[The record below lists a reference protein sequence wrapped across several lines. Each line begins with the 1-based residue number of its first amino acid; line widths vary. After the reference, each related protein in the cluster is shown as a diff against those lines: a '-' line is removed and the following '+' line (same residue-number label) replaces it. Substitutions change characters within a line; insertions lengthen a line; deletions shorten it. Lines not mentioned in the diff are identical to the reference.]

1 MVQGRLRCSRAWD
14 GGKGGPWPQ
23 LTSEKDWEA
32 TLRTSSASPCESANS
47 TSSESEDM
55 MDSDTE
61 RPDGLPPQP
70 HPQKFGNG
78 KCHVCVM
85 SEQPDEE
92 PGDSVEE
99 VTRGIATLAVST
111 PGSALRPLVYFPGE
125 RHPRSPSASD
135 PFSPELLGPIEPDLP
150 DTPTGGETHLIGIW
164 NETGQLCNVHWPDPD
179 IHYIASVPIFPDTRY
194 YVVWIVPN
202 ATDLTG
208 DFHPPW
214 RQALIVTEPKKR
226 GRQILVVRAAD
237 KEIENK
243 TDQLTFFS
251 CEGMSFILVEGTAEK
266 LRSQCPADISHRAL
280 EVDVKKLFA
289 KASQVVEEESLQFAT
304 ASEVED
310 LQQPRSRR
318 GDSTSSE
325 SSRSAESGGSEAD
338 EVLKLLKRAGK
349 SKPGKAILSGD
360 IAEDKP
366 KARSRYSL
374 LSSAKE
380 KKEGETLDVDA
391 LLLKNLA
398 SGSAGPSTLD
408 LNALVHMQILK
419 ELRGKGG
426 RKKSKN
432 TITMDDSGSS
442 EDETSSSDEK
452 VRLRGAGKALKA
464 YRQSH
469 KAMKSRTLKHVRRYV
484 KEVEEQLGASLHFGI
499 SEALETLLKGKVEQS
514 ALQLTL
520 LLRAIHQCSL
530 DGGNWKVAWLL
541 THMVDPLER
550 PKFGGEAQDL
560 EIIASY
566 VRAMGDLEKRSK
578 SHAETDEEAKEWR
591 KKGKG
596 KGKKTDEGAA
606 E

>member
-1 MVQGRLRCSRAWD
+1 MAVTPKCAYLRL
-14 GGKGGPWPQ
+14 
-23 LTSEKDWEA
+23 E
-32 TLRTSSASPCESANS
+32 
-47 TSSESEDM
+47 
-55 MDSDTE
+55 
-61 RPDGLPPQP
+61 
-70 HPQKFGNG
+70 
-78 KCHVCVM
+78 
-85 SEQPDEE
+85 
-92 PGDSVEE
+92 
-99 VTRGIATLAVST
+99 
-111 PGSALRPLVYFPGE
+111 
-125 RHPRSPSASD
+125 
-135 PFSPELLGPIEPDLP
+135 
-150 DTPTGGETHLIGIW
+150 
-164 NETGQLCNVHWPDPD
+164 
-179 IHYIASVPIFPDTRY
+179 
-194 YVVWIVPN
+194 
-202 ATDLTG
+202 G

-374 LSSAKE
+374 LRGAKE

-408 LNALVHMQILK
+408 LNALVQMQILK

-469 KAMKSRTLKHVRRYV
+469 KAMKSRPLKHVRRYV
-484 KEVEEQLGASLHFGI
+484 KEVEEQLGASSETPYALSDLSRKLNWGKQKSLMRLHFGI

>member
-1 MVQGRLRCSRAWD
+1 
-14 GGKGGPWPQ
+14 
-23 LTSEKDWEA
+23 
-32 TLRTSSASPCESANS
+32 
-47 TSSESEDM
+47 
-55 MDSDTE
+55 
-61 RPDGLPPQP
+61 
-70 HPQKFGNG
+70 
-78 KCHVCVM
+78 
-85 SEQPDEE
+85 
-92 PGDSVEE
+92 
-99 VTRGIATLAVST
+99 
-111 PGSALRPLVYFPGE
+111 
-125 RHPRSPSASD
+125 
-135 PFSPELLGPIEPDLP
+135 
-150 DTPTGGETHLIGIW
+150 
-164 NETGQLCNVHWPDPD
+164 
-179 IHYIASVPIFPDTRY
+179 
-194 YVVWIVPN
+194 
-202 ATDLTG
+202 
-208 DFHPPW
+208 
-214 RQALIVTEPKKR
+214 
-226 GRQILVVRAAD
+226 
-237 KEIENK
+237 
-243 TDQLTFFS
+243 
-251 CEGMSFILVEGTAEK
+251 MSFILVEGTAEK

-408 LNALVHMQILK
+408 LNALVQMQILK

-469 KAMKSRTLKHVRRYV
+469 KAMKSRPLKHVRRYV
-484 KEVEEQLGASLHFGI
+484 KEVEEQLGASSETPYALSDLSRKLNWGKQKSLMRLHFGI
-499 SEALETLLKGKVEQS
+499 SEALETLLRRARWSSQPSSWLCSSVPSIS
-514 ALQLTL
+514 AVWTEATGRWHGCWPTWSTRWNAPNSEEK
-520 LLRAIHQCSL
+520 LRIWRSSPAMWEPWGI
-530 DGGNWKVAWLL
+530 WKSAAN
-541 THMVDPLER
+541 HMPRPTRRPRNGER
-550 PKFGGEAQDL
+550 
-560 EIIASY
+560 
-566 VRAMGDLEKRSK
+566 
-578 SHAETDEEAKEWR
+578 KE
-591 KKGKG
+591 KKGQEDRRRCSRVNASSNPEPTSKHVKTGCSILDLIKKQHGSFSRYFKIYRGFLSRTGDRTPINTHGPITLFPSLLPWTSPPG
-596 KGKKTDEGAA
+596 KSKRRGLMRQHQYEALEWMHQLWALFNFLDSGSPCSTEGAMSSA
-606 E
+606 DRAFRGEWTAPSREVR